1 MLEKEASKYTFRVE
15 ALVNPSIGV
24 PRQTLSYPS
33 LFFHLSTKAENVLC
47 IRILTC
53 FAFAVSIMF
62 KMAQKSLILNFLLI
76 FAGKLKMEWKI
87 GGILHQT

>member
-33 LFFHLSTKAENVLC
+33 LFFHLSAKAENVLC
-47 IRILTC
+47 IRILPC

-62 KMAQKSLILNFLLI
+62 ENGSNKFNFEL
-76 FAGKLKMEWKI
+76 F
-87 GGILHQT
+87 

>member
-62 KMAQKSLILNFLLI
+62 ENGSKKFNFELL
-76 FAGKLKMEWKI
+76 
-87 GGILHQT
+87 